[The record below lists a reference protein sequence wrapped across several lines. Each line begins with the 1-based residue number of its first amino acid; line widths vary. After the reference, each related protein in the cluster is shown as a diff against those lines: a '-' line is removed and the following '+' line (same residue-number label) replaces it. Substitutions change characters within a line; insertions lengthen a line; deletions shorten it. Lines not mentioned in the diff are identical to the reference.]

1 MAMLPMPRQRISAR
15 VKDVGGIGVSRAL
28 PVRERR
34 LIGAWCFLDHAG
46 PSVFA
51 SGQDGMH
58 VGPHPHVGLQTFTW
72 MLDGEIL
79 HRDSLGYRQII
90 RPGQVNLMTA
100 GYGIA
105 HSEDTPSGQS
115 RLHAA
120 QLWIALPDSAR
131 NMPPRFDHYPDLP
144 KWHKDN
150 IDFTLL
156 VGDTEEHSAP
166 TLHFSPLVGL
176 DMRACREATT
186 NLVLRADF
194 EYGIF
199 VLEGEAAAD
208 DESIALNELL
218 YLGEG
223 LDTVTLK
230 LKKGTRALLLGGTK
244 LNEQVMMWWNFVG
257 RTKSELQTYVSEWNS
272 GDERFGKVVDDN
284 RAPTPSP
291 VMP

>member
-15 VKDVGGIGVSRAL
+15 VTDVGGIGVSRAL

-46 PSVFA
+46 PSVFEL
-51 SGQDGMH
+51 GQEGMH

-105 HSEDTPSGQS
+105 HSEDTPPGQN

-156 VGDTEEHSAP
+156 VGDAEEHSAP
-166 TLHFSPLVGL
+166 TLHFSPLMGL
-176 DMRACREATT
+176 DMQAHSEAMT

-223 LDTVTLK
+223 MDTVRLK
-230 LKKGTRALLLGGTK
+230 FKKGTRALLLGGTK
-244 LNEQVMMWWNFVG
+244 FNEQVMMWWNFVG
-257 RTKSELQTYVSEWNS
+257 RTKSELQTYVSEWNNS
-272 GDERFGKVVDDN
+272 DERFGTVVDDN